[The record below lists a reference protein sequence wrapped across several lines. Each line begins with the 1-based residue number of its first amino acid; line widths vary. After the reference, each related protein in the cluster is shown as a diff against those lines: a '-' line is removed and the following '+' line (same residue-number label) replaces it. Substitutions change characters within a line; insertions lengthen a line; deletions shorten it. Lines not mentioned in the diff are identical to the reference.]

1 MKTLVLVFH
10 PDLTRSNA
18 NAALVKA
25 AGEPHAE
32 AGDIT
37 VRDEYALYP
46 DGAIDVEAEQ
56 RLVEEHDRIVLQFP
70 LYWYSSPA
78 LLKEWEDKVLAF
90 GWAYGPNG
98 TALEGKEIMV
108 ATTAGGPETE
118 YQTADNGAT
127 MDEVLSPYRMMARY
141 THAVWLRPFVVF
153 ESMEL
158 SDEAL
163 AEAGRR
169 YREALLAE

>member
-10 PDLTRSNA
+10 PDLSRSRA
-18 NAALVKA
+18 NAALLSA
-25 AGEPHAE
+25 ARELPTDAV
-32 AGDIT
+32 T

-46 DGAIDVEAEQ
+46 NGRIDVAAEQ

-78 LLKEWEDKVLAF
+78 LLKEWEDKVLEY
-90 GWAYGPNG
+90 GWAYGTDG
-98 TALEGKEIMV
+98 EALAAKQIMV
-108 ATTAGGPETE
+108 ATTAGGPESE
-118 YQTADNGAT
+118 YQPVDDGAT
-127 MDEVLSPYRMMARY
+127 IDEVLSPYRMMARY
-141 THAVWLRPFVVF
+141 THAVWLKPFVVF

-158 SDEAL
+158 DDEAL
-163 AEAGRR
+163 ADAGRR